1 MQYPVFKPEMKDS
14 YTILVPDMLPV
25 HFKLI
30 INILK
35 NTVIMWNCFRPLQER
50 SWTRD

>member
-1 MQYPVFKPEMKDS
+1 MQYPVFTPEMKET

-35 NTVIMWNCFRPLQER
+35 SLCQLLRTFFIFIITLFIL
-50 SWTRD
+50 